1 MADVWFYHL
10 EREPVTAVLPRILA
24 GLQARGERVC
34 VMGVEKE
41 PLIAL
46 SKLVW
51 ALEDTSFVPQGFG
64 WDGADERDTIC
75 FAIDSYVPNGAD
87 HLVYAG
93 MMPQSVD
100 GIRRASVFFDGGL
113 EADVLAAR
121 AVWKQFRAAGH
132 ALKYWRQNESGR
144 WEDQAQRGEAA

>member
-24 GLQARGERVC
+24 GLFGRGERVC
-34 VMGVEKE
+34 VMGAEKE
-41 PLIAL
+41 PLVAL

-51 ALEDTSFVPQGFG
+51 GLEDTSFVPQGFA
-64 WDGADERDTIC
+64 WADADERDVIC
-75 FAIDSYVPNGAD
+75 FAIDNYVPNGAD
-87 HLVYAG
+87 HLIYTG
-93 MMPQSVD
+93 IMPHSVD

-113 EADVLAAR
+113 EADVMSAR

-132 ALKYWRQNESGR
+132 GLKYWRQNEAGR
-144 WEDQAQRGEAA
+144 WEDQARGEAA

>member
-10 EREPVTAVLPRILA
+10 EREPVTSVLPRILA
-24 GLQARGERVC
+24 GLHNRGERVC
-34 VMGVEKE
+34 VMGAEKE
-41 PLIAL
+41 PLVAL

-51 ALEDTSFVPQGFG
+51 ALEDTAFVPQGLA

-75 FAIDSYVPNGAD
+75 FAVDTYVPNGAD
-87 HLVYAG
+87 HLIYAG

-100 GIRRASVFFDGGL
+100 GIRRASVFFDGGS

-132 ALKYWRQNESGR
+132 VLKYWRQNENGR
-144 WEDQAQRGEAA
+144 WEDQAQRDAA